1 MSAPTIKRRSK
12 AATVSPR
19 RTPSRSESAP
29 RLVDPIITMNASGM
43 IQSASDSVE
52 HLFGWTPTELFG
64 RNIRVLIPQP
74 RRSALDQYLDRY
86 RLADNEKT
94 FARSYRFD
102 ALRKDGSV
110 FPIELSMSRADLPM
124 NAAPFFIG
132 ILRDVSRQIDVG
144 EPLTGERARLQ
155 HLVTEQTR
163 VLATANLRLHLAD
176 RLASLGTLAAGLG
189 HDMNNVLL
197 PVRARLD
204 ALEHAGI
211 PAAAVAHVTA
221 VRQSIG
227 YLQHLSDGLH
237 YLTVDPDATTD
248 VENNRANTQLKPWW
262 DQVGPL
268 LRRAVSKH
276 VNLLAT
282 LGAHLP
288 AVQIAP
294 HLLTQAVLNLIVNAG
309 EAISKG
315 RRAGRVLIQAGASSD
330 GRTVKLDITDNG
342 IGMTSAVQ
350 RRAMDMFFTTKCRG
364 MGTGLGLPL
373 ARKVAVQSGGDLEI
387 RSVAGKG
394 TTASLILPTVAKSA
408 GRVDGSRKHQRVAA
422 VSLRDHRTIALV
434 SQILIA
440 GGVELKAGRTDQPGA
455 SDLWVT
461 EPTSASLV
469 TAGRWRK
476 RRAGANGASP
486 AIVLLGEPSKRS
498 RRAWTGLDA
507 IVVATPNDVAAIRH
521 AIGEVIGRWT
531 TPLRKKAS

>member
-1 MSAPTIKRRSK
+1 MS
-12 AATVSPR
+12 
-19 RTPSRSESAP
+19 SRSESA
-29 RLVDPIITMNASGM
+29 RRFVDPIITMNASGM
-43 IQSASDSVE
+43 IQSASESVE

-64 RNIRVLIPQP
+64 RDIKVLIPQA
-74 RRSALDQYLDRY
+74 RRSALDQYLNRY
-86 RLADNEKT
+86 RRADKDKAL
-94 FARSYRFD
+94 ARSRRFD

-110 FPIELSMSRADLPM
+110 FPIELSMSRADLPI
-124 NAAPFFIG
+124 NAVPFFIG
-132 ILRDVSRQIDVG
+132 IIRDVSRQIDIG
-144 EPLTGERARLQ
+144 EQLTGERARLQ

-163 VLATANLRLHLAD
+163 ALATANLRLHLAD

-189 HDMNNVLL
+189 HDMSNVLL

-237 YLTVDPDATTD
+237 YLTLDPDAKTD
-248 VENNRANTQLKPWW
+248 VESNRATTHLKPWW
-262 DQVGPL
+262 EQVGPL
-268 LRRAVSKH
+268 LRRAVPRH
-276 VNLLAT
+276 VNLLAM
-282 LGAHLP
+282 LGVHLP

-309 EAISKG
+309 EAIPKG
-315 RRAGRVLIQAGASSD
+315 RRAGRVLILAKTSSD

-342 IGMTSAVQ
+342 IGMASAVQ
-350 RRAMDMFFTTKCRG
+350 RRAMDMFFTTKSRG

-394 TTASLILPTVAKSA
+394 TTASLILPTVGKSA
-408 GRVDGSRKHQRVAA
+408 GRVDGSQKQPRIAA
-422 VSLRDHRTIALV
+422 VSLRDHRTTALV

-440 GGVELKAGRTDQPGA
+440 GGVELKAARTDRPGT

-469 TAGRWRK
+469 AAGRWRK
-476 RRAGANGASP
+476 RRAGNNGAPP

-498 RRAWTGLDA
+498 RRAWTGLGV
-507 IVVATPNDVAAIRH
+507 IVVAPPSDVAAIRH
-521 AIGEVIGRWT
+521 AIGEVIGGWT